1 MTITSL
7 IVPDHTELQS
17 LTDSELLAVQADI
30 AAWCRQGAAAAA
42 RVAGEVARR
51 CAAELGQNGLAQ
63 RTGLHT
69 PEALIQRVTGVTR
82 AEARGLLR
90 VGEMLATGSPWLAE
104 VNASVSAGT
113 LSVAA
118 ADAIASGLGAP
129 TANVAADDLAD
140 AASRLVGVA
149 GHVTPEKIAA
159 AARAVRDDLDSS
171 GVADREKQLRSERFL
186 KLIPRPDGSVKLVA
200 LLDPE
205 SAAVVISAE
214 DAVTAPRRGG
224 PRFVDPDQPA
234 AAAQELEDSRTTEQI
249 ALDAFVDMIR
259 IATRADE
266 GTVFPQRQPSVRVH
280 VTLADLE
287 RRAAAA
293 AAEPK
298 AKAKAKAMGILPN
311 ASASVA
317 SVGDKTVVASGDDS
331 VIGEDVGAI
340 RDDQVVVDEDAA
352 INEGTDTA
360 PESPGYGY
368 IEGSMASLSL
378 ESIERLACAAGYVPI
393 LFDGGQPLNLGRSQR
408 LFSASQRLVLAARDG
423 GCIADG
429 CDRPPSWC
437 EAHHIKH
444 WYRDHGNT
452 DVKDGV
458 LLCHHHH
465 MLVHNHG
472 WEIVRIGSDYWFI
485 PPRSVDPEQ
494 KPRPAQK
501 RRQLCPVLA

>member
-1 MTITSL
+1 
-7 IVPDHTELQS
+7 
-17 LTDSELLAVQADI
+17 
-30 AAWCRQGAAAAA
+30 
-42 RVAGEVARR
+42 
-51 CAAELGQNGLAQ
+51 
-63 RTGLHT
+63 
-69 PEALIQRVTGVTR
+69 
-82 AEARGLLR
+82 
-90 VGEMLATGSPWLAE
+90 MLATQSPWLAE
-104 VNASVSAGT
+104 VTAAVTEGT

-118 ADAIASGLGAP
+118 ADAIASGLGVP
-129 TANVAADDLAD
+129 TADVAADDLAD
-140 AASRLVGVA
+140 AANRLVDVA

-159 AARAVRDDLDSS
+159 AARAVRDELDSS
-171 GVADREKQLRSERFL
+171 GVADREEHLRSKRFL

-234 AAAQELEDSRTTEQI
+234 AAAQEFEDSRTTEQI

-293 AAEPK
+293 AAEAKVK
-298 AKAKAKAMGILPN
+298 AVGISPD

-317 SVGDKTVVASGDDS
+317 SVGDETAVASDDDL

-340 RDDQVVVDEDAA
+340 RDDQVVIHEDADPA
-352 INEGTDTA
+352 SG
-360 PESPGYGY
+360 SPGYGY

-437 EAHHIKH
+437 EAHHIRH

-452 DVKDGV
+452 DVNDGV

-472 WEIVRIGSDYWFI
+472 WEITRTGSDYWFI
-485 PPRSVDPEQ
+485 PPVSIDPKQ

-501 RRQLCPVLA
+501 RRQLCPALA